1 MAGDHIQFVPA
12 FDRLS
17 RRKFMRLTVASIFS
31 VCICQACSAQGPEGR
46 ANLDVAEYTAAG
58 ELVFPADVDQWIHL
72 GSSLG
77 GGYAEEVAF
86 APEDPGLFHITT
98 IEPAA
103 YRYLIEHKEYADG
116 TMLLLSFYNTASAP
130 EPKLNGFVQGNLVNR
145 EIHVI
150 DRSRFAEERGF
161 FLFGEGVTASPVVPA
176 PNQCLTCHAEHARF
190 DGTFTQ
196 FYPSIRELVGG
207 Q

>member
-1 MAGDHIQFVPA
+1 
-12 FDRLS
+12 
-17 RRKFMRLTVASIFS
+17 MRIALGSIFS
-31 VCICQACSAQGPEGR
+31 IVILGACSAQSQSGR
-46 ANLDVAEYTAAG
+46 ENLDVAEYTAAG

-77 GGYAEEVAF
+77 GGYSEEVAF
-86 APEDPGLFHITT
+86 APEDPGTFHVTT
-98 IEPAA
+98 IEPTA
-103 YRYLIEHKEYADG
+103 YRYLLEHKEYADG
-116 TMLLLSFYNTASAP
+116 TMLLLSFYNTQPAP
-130 EPKLNGFVQGNLVNR
+130 EPKLNGFVQGNLAAR

-150 DRSRFAEERGF
+150 DRSRFADERGF
-161 FLFGEGVTASPVVPA
+161 FLFAEGVTESQLVPA

-196 FYPSIRELVGG
+196 FYPPIRELVGA

>member
-1 MAGDHIQFVPA
+1 
-12 FDRLS
+12 
-17 RRKFMRLTVASIFS
+17 MRLGIAAVL
-31 VCICQACSAQGPEGR
+31 VVGVLQACSDQAPPAQ
-46 ANLDVAEYTAAG
+46 ANLGIAEYTAAG

-77 GGYAEEVAF
+77 QGYFEERAF
-86 APEDPGLFHITT
+86 APEDPGGFGIVT
-98 IEPAA
+98 IEPTA
-103 YRYLIEHKEYADG
+103 YRYLLEHKEYADG
-116 TMLLLSFYNTASAP
+116 TMLLLTFYSTASAP
-130 EPKLNGFVQGNLVNR
+130 QPELNGFVQGDITAR

-196 FYPSIRELVGG
+196 FYPSIRELVGAAE
-207 Q
+207 